1 MNNSMISAMVSM
13 NALQRKLD
21 VIADNIA
28 NIDTDG
34 YKRKESSFED
44 VLTTVTQQPDG
55 FKQNG
60 RVSPLGYT
68 NGFGMRMTEITR
80 DMQQGPLN
88 QTGNPVDLAIEGTGL
103 FAVEA
108 NGRTAYTREGA
119 FHFVP
124 DPDPAK
130 PDNMVL
136 VNNQGYFVLDTDGR
150 QISVANNAKVAVDQ
164 DGQVIVKNAAGT
176 RAVATI
182 QLASPVRPDALV
194 QMDGNLFVI
203 PGNLTKAQ
211 VFGNAPYTAA
221 TSGTTIRSGYLEQ
234 SNVDYSQ
241 EITDMMQAQRAY
253 QLSARALTS
262 SDTMMNLANN
272 IRG

>member
-13 NALQRKLD
+13 NSIQRKLD

-28 NIDTDG
+28 NLDTSG

-55 FKQNG
+55 FRQSG
-60 RVSPLGYT
+60 RTSPLGYT
-68 NGFGMRMTEITR
+68 NGYGVKMTGITR
-80 DMQQGPLN
+80 DMEQGPLD
-88 QTGNPVDLAIEGTGL
+88 QTNNPLDLAIEGTGL

-108 NGRTAYTREGA
+108 NGHIAYTREGA
-119 FHFVP
+119 FHFAP
-124 DPDPAK
+124 DPSMPGT
-130 PDNMVL
+130 MVL
-136 VNNQGYFVLDTDGR
+136 MNNQGYFVLDEAGKRIQVTD
-150 QISVANNAKVAVDQ
+150 QAKVAVDK
-164 DGQVIVKNAAGT
+164 DGQLLVSDDTGT
-176 RAVATI
+176 SVEAVI
-182 QLASPVRPDALV
+182 QLATPIRPDALQ

-211 VFGNAPYTAA
+211 VFGTAPYTA
-221 TSGTTIRSGYLEQ
+221 TSSGTGIRSGYLEK
-234 SNVDYSQ
+234 SNVDYAT

>member
-60 RVSPLGYT
+60 RVSALGYT

-88 QTGNPVDLAIEGTGL
+88 QTGNPMDLAIEGTGL

-108 NGRTAYTREGA
+108 GGRTAYTREGA

-136 VNNQGYFVLDTDGR
+136 VNNQGYFVLDADGK
-150 QISVANNAKVAVDQ
+150 QISVANDAKVAFDK
-164 DGQVIVKNAAGT
+164 DGRLMVSDATGT
-176 RAVATI
+176 TAVTTI

-203 PGNLTKAQ
+203 PANLTKAQ

-221 TSGTTIRSGYLEQ
+221 ASGTTIRSGYLEQ
-234 SNVDYSQ
+234 SNVDYAQ